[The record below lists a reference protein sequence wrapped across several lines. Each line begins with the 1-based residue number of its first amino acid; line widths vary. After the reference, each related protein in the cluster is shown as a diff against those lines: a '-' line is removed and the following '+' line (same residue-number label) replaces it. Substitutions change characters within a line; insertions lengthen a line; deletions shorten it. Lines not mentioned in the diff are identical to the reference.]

1 MVAANMVES
10 TWESM
15 AQELLGNDYRPL
27 MEVLLR
33 AAQQAAYGK
42 GFIRHSDGKPFME
55 QPWRR
60 SACLF
65 GSGFL
70 LGQADK
76 KIEESLRLDVNPSVQ
91 ELLGA
96 IVHLSMAI
104 IHMEER

>member
-1 MVAANMVES
+1 MVTEATGN
-10 TWESM
+10 WEDL
-15 AQELLGNDYRPL
+15 AKELLENSYGPL
-27 MEVLLR
+27 MRVLLR

-42 GFIRHSDGKPFME
+42 GLRRHSDGKPFME

-60 SACLF
+60 SARLF
-65 GSGFL
+65 GKGFL

-76 KIEESLRLDVNPSVQ
+76 KIEESLRLDSDSSVE

-104 IHMEER
+104 IHVEEK